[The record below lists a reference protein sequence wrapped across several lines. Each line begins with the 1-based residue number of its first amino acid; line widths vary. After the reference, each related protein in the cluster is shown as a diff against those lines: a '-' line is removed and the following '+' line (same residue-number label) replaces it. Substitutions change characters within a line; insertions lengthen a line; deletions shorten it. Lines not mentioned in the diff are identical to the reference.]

1 MPETIP
7 TWKLVRA
14 RTPFALT
21 DVSDNRQD
29 TVPVIIRQN
38 TPFGLNVYVFPFA
51 PVEVSYS
58 NIARQWK
65 QIARPGDFA
74 VIDDAG
80 PDLIQAQMQFRISDR
95 SSYGALPCE
104 DQIEKLRLIG
114 LWAVPVLITG
124 MDSLISRPS
133 LPAVNYFGAKF
144 TFWNILDLGINVI
157 RRNKFGEATQADVSL
172 TIVEN
177 RNPNVE
183 VVRLPFIDF
192 SDVPPSAAGTP
203 SPNGTGSSPSGI
215 SQVLNT
221 PPPSGFS
228 PGTGP
233 IGTLGP

>member
-7 TWKLVRA
+7 VWKTVRA
-14 RTPFALT
+14 RTPYALT
-21 DVSDNRQD
+21 DVSIDRQD

-95 SSYGALPCE
+95 RSYGAAPCE

-114 LWAVPVLITG
+114 IWAVPVLITG
-124 MDSLISRPS
+124 LDSLISRPS
-133 LPAVNYFGAKF
+133 LPAVVYFGAKF

-183 VVRLPFIDF
+183 VVQLPFIDF
-192 SDVPPSAAGTP
+192 SDALPTASNTP
-203 SPNGTGSSPSGI
+203 NPNGSTAEKRNI
-215 SQVLNT
+215 SDKLL
-221 PPPSGFS
+221 PPNSGFN

-233 IGTLGP
+233 VGPLGPG